1 MLFTADMKT
10 LISCQN
16 RNTNISIPNSV
27 TKIGDWAFAYCHS
40 LQSVA
45 IPNSV
50 TTIGKR
56 AFAYCDSLESIYVSK
71 EAYDRILKLL
81 GSGYK
86 DKLKIED

>member
-1 MLFTADMKT
+1 MKT

-16 RNTNISIPNSV
+16 QNANISIPNSV
-27 TKIGDWAFAYCHS
+27 TQIGDW
-40 LQSVA
+40 
-45 IPNSV
+45 
-50 TTIGKR
+50 